1 MKTSFDEPGPAAFAD
16 GHRPCKE
23 KEGFD
28 IEDHEQHRDQIEFGG
43 QAQAGAADGQ
53 HAGFEG
59 FVLARPQALL
69 PSRLDRPSMKAHR
82 PTTPRRKMAKP
93 QLWAMSPAESDMLEI
108 LIQRPS
114 SAV

>member
-1 MKTSFDEPGPAAFAD
+1 MADRRRRALPTGSMPDSKGSF
-16 GHRPCKE
+16 
-23 KEGFD
+23 
-28 IEDHEQHRDQIEFGG
+28 
-43 QAQAGAADGQ
+43 
-53 HAGFEG
+53 
-59 FVLARPQALL
+59 LARPQALL